1 MKTTFFR
8 VAVGVVLIAGAV
20 AASACHRHHTPAERA
35 EWMTEKIAKH
45 LDLDD
50 RQKTALIAVKNEAL
64 AARAG
69 LQKEQQALV
78 EELIVQIQSDRLDQA
93 KVTGLIERHQALQ
106 VQMMMRVFPKFA
118 EWQAGLRPEQKA
130 EAAEHIRMWMARY
143 EESH

>member
-1 MKTTFFR
+1 MKTIFLRAT
-8 VAVGVVLIAGAV
+8 VGVLLIVSAIAV
-20 AASACHRHHTPAERA
+20 SACHRHHTPAERV

-50 RQKTALIAVKNEAL
+50 RQKTALLAVKSEVL

-69 LQKEQQALV
+69 LQEEQRALV
-78 EELIVQIQSDRLDQA
+78 EELIVQMQGDRLDQA

-130 EAAEHIRMWMARY
+130 EAAEHIRRWLARY